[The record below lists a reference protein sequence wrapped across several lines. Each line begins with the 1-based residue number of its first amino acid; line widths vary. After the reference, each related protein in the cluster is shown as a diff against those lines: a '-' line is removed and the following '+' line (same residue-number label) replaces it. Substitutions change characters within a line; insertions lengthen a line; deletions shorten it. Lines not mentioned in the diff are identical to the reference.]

1 MEALGV
7 FAAAVLASFAVE
19 APDVLAAV
27 VATPIIEAS
36 GVFAAAVLAVC
47 FCSSC
52 CPCCCCCDS

>member
-27 VATPIIEAS
+27 VATPIIEAL
-36 GVFAAAVLAVC
+36 GVFVVYC
-47 FCSSC
+47 FSFCCCSPC
-52 CPCCCCCDS
+52 CPCR